1 MFDTPDSTNNTD
13 REQIRA
19 DVRLA
24 ERDCS
29 FIIRPSYNSSAQC
42 VSNTNNLQHMCIMCV
57 DIILYKLLFNSY
69 LPFLLFSSTYLIHEL
84 VVDEEVC
91 CKSRNEGFNIVFPCS
106 SLLCRVRTR
115 QLPTHTQTHTLTATT
130 AIQYIVLIMELRI
143 YP

>member
-24 ERDCS
+24 EREGDCS

-57 DIILYKLLFNSY
+57 DIILYKLCYSTHVFPSSCSM
-69 LPFLLFSSTYLIHEL
+69 FSSTYLVLSFTNHEL
-84 VVDEEVC
+84 VDEEFC
-91 CKSRNEGFNIVFPCS
+91 CKSKNEGFNIVFPCS

-115 QLPTHTQTHTLTATT
+115 QLPTHTHRHTHLLPLQLYS
-130 AIQYIVLIMELRI
+130 I
-143 YP
+143 